1 MKTLIAFVIAIA
13 TLASAGS
20 AFAAPAKNFAPH
32 KSVASGH
39 VARKNLV
46 IQRRCMWPR
55 IHVRWEWVKLRYAG
69 YRKIKYL
76 GTKTFWPRCAKFLY
90 FSACKGT
97 YRYKVI
103 VRYIRFQRY
112 VIVLN
117 KGYCFGYRRP
127 LALRK

>member
-1 MKTLIAFVIAIA
+1 MKTLIAFVFAIA

-20 AFAAPAKNFAPH
+20 AFAAPAKGAVQERT
-32 KSVASGH
+32 VASAH

-46 IQRRCMWPR
+46 LHRRCVWPR
-55 IHVRWEWVKLRYAG
+55 IHVRWEWVKLRHAG

-76 GTKTFWPRCAKFLY
+76 GTKTFWPRCAKFFY
-90 FSACKGT
+90 FSACKGI

-112 VIVLN
+112 VIALN
-117 KGYCFGYRRP
+117 QGYCFGYRRP